1 MRSTFISARACAL
14 FTVAALTGCVVAPY
28 DNVYYDR
35 PDYGDPYHRGIY
47 SGASIRQH
55 GEIYPTYPRHPL
67 NRHALPDRSHRDD
80 LVGSPRAH
88 RPGRRHDGIDLR
100 SWRDGDGEFHRRQR
114 ERDRVGLE
122 ERHRRDRQERMRET
136 RRDSADRSRD
146 RRRARQL
153 EIRDRSDLGF
163 SERLDRGA
171 ARRLER
177 ATEAERQA
185 QRRAAEVRQRL
196 RAERQAEHEI
206 LLLQRGPSGD
216 AQIKR

>member
-1 MRSTFISARACAL
+1 MRSVSPAQPIFDAIEPI
-14 FTVAALTGCVVAPY
+14 AAHCDG
-28 DNVYYDR
+28 
-35 PDYGDPYHRGIY
+35 YGDPYHGGIY
-47 SGASIRQH
+47 SGASIRHH
-55 GEIYPTYPRHPL
+55 GQIYPTYPRHPL
-67 NRHALPDRSHRDD
+67 NRHALPDRAHRDD

-122 ERHRRDRQERMRET
+122 ERHRRDRQERLREG
-136 RRDSADRSRD
+136 RRDSADRSRN
-146 RRRARQL
+146 RRRERQL
-153 EIRDRSDLGF
+153 EIRDRSNLGF
-163 SERLDRGA
+163 SNRLDRGA

-185 QRRAAEVRQRL
+185 QRRAAEVRKRL
-196 RAERQAEHEI
+196 RAERQAEREI
-206 LLLQRGPSGD
+206 LLLQRVPSGD